1 MEVVLNVILILCIF
15 SMGSLFG
22 SFFSLA
28 TYRLP
33 RKQDIIATRSYCPN
47 CKHRLEFFDLI
58 PVLSYLFRGAKCK
71 YCGVGI
77 SPRYFLLE
85 ISNGLLFVLL
95 YLLIGYNLKLALVVV
110 IYAVIFV
117 LIGSYIM
124 KSKMS
129 KEELD
134 EVSKMVEE
142 KKLSKK
148 AGVFISEL
156 VIALVLFIIT
166 LVTVI
171 MVNRNAKDKLNVSLV
186 ESRAQSLLQKN
197 IEICL
202 LADFDNLNSYEFSK
216 EIDGITY
223 NVNSAITSIYENNN
237 SKKDIVKE
245 IDVTVSYSYNGEN
258 YNLNTK
264 TLKGK
269 M

>member
-1 MEVVLNVILILCIF
+1 MEVALNVILILCMF
-15 SMGSLFG
+15 AMGSLFG

-33 RKQDIIATRSYCPN
+33 RKQDIVATRSYCPN

-58 PVLSYLFRGAKCK
+58 PVLSYIFRGAKCK
-71 YCGVGI
+71 YCGKDI

-85 ISNGLLFVLL
+85 TFNGILFVLL

-110 IYAVIFV
+110 IYAFCFV
-117 LIGSYIM
+117 LIGSHIM

-129 KEELD
+129 EEEIR
-134 EVSKMVEE
+134 EVSKMSEE

-156 VIALVLFIIT
+156 VIALVLFILT

-171 MVNRNAKDKLNVSLV
+171 ITNKNARNKLDISLV
-186 ESRAQSLLQKN
+186 DSKANSILQKN
-197 IEICL
+197 IEMCL
-202 LADFDNLNSYEFSK
+202 LADYDYLSSYEFSTDV
-216 EIDGITY
+216 DGVTFS
-223 NVNSAITSIYENNN
+223 VSSVITSIYENNT
-237 SKKDIVKE
+237 SKNDIVKE
-245 IDVTVSYSYNGEN
+245 IDVTVSYSYDGED
-258 YNLNTK
+258 YELNTK